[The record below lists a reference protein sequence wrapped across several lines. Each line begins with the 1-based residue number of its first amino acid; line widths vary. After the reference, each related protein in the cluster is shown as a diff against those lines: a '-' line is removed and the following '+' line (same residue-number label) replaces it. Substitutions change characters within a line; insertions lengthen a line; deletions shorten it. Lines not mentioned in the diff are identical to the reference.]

1 MAELEMKV
9 SERVKTY
16 RERLNMDVAALAEAS
31 GIRAEVIAAIEAGE
45 AYPAIGVLV
54 RLSRA
59 LGQRLGTFMD
69 DQQAADPVVVR
80 AEERATQTAPHKGTG
95 TEGLRY
101 SPLGRGKPD
110 RHMEPFHIQVDAGC
124 AAPLSSHE
132 GEEFLFALTGE
143 AVLVYGNEEVILR
156 AGDSVYY
163 NSLVPHAVRS
173 HDNQPATLVATVFMP
188 L

>member
-9 SERVKTY
+9 GERIKTY

-31 GIRAEVIAAIEAGE
+31 GIRASLIEAIEGGE
-45 AYPAIGVLV
+45 AYPALGVLV

-69 DQQAADPVVVR
+69 DQQVTDPVVVR
-80 AEERATQTAPHKGTG
+80 AEDRTAQAAPHKGAS

-101 SPLGRGKPD
+101 SPLGRGKSD
-110 RHMEPFHIQVDAGC
+110 RHMEPFFINVDPGC

-132 GEEFLFALTGE
+132 GEEFLFILSGE
-143 AVLVYGNEEVILR
+143 ALLVYGNEEYVLKS
-156 AGDSVYY
+156 GDSVYY

-173 HDNQPATLVATVFMP
+173 HDNQPATLVASVFMP